1 MVTFLF
7 EENKTKNKHVRFNK
21 YCGNTDQTN
30 IQSDFNIKKK
40 EKQQKVLLYNS
51 YITYFLFTIFKYR
64 KHLPAIS

>member
-7 EENKTKNKHVRFNK
+7 EEKKKHVRFNK

-40 EKQQKVLLYNS
+40 QQKVLLYNS
-51 YITYFLFTIFKYR
+51 YNLFSFYSI
-64 KHLPAIS
+64 

>member
-7 EENKTKNKHVRFNK
+7 EEKKKPIRFNK

-40 EKQQKVLLYNS
+40 KKQQKVLLYNS
-51 YITYFLFTIFKYR
+51 YNLFSFYNI
-64 KHLPAIS
+64 